1 MIERIIMNNTD
12 QSLKEI
18 KELIAMQNVIL
29 SNIMAM
35 MTQLNDVQIGQEEAL
50 AVVNAVGD
58 QILKYNCEDVK
69 NITV

>member
-1 MIERIIMNNTD
+1 MNNTE

-35 MTQLNDVQIGQEEAL
+35 MTQLNDVYVGQKEAL

-58 QILKYNCEDVK
+58 QILKYECDDVK
-69 NITV
+69 NITL

>member
-1 MIERIIMNNTD
+1 MNNTD

-35 MTQLNDVQIGQEEAL
+35 MTQLNDVYVEQKEAL

-58 QILKYNCEDVK
+58 QILKYECEDVK
-69 NITV
+69 NITL

>member
-1 MIERIIMNNTD
+1 MNNTE

-29 SNIMAM
+29 TNIMAM
-35 MTQLNDVQIGQEEAL
+35 MTQFSDVVIGQEEAL

-58 QILKYNCEDVK
+58 QILKYECEDVK